1 MTEPDPVRVE
11 VGRVARIVLAR
22 PEKQNAMTPDMGAGV
37 ARAVSLLNASDDVR
51 LVLVEGEGKAFCA
64 GGDFDL
70 IRRNSERTPEQ
81 NRLGMIDFYRS
92 YLSIL
97 RLRAPSLAVV
107 HGAAVGAG
115 LAFALACDLRLA
127 AREAKLGANFVRVG
141 LHPGMGCSVLLPRL
155 VGPTVAAELLLTGRL
170 VSGDDAAALGLVNR
184 AVPRAELA
192 GAVEQLTGEL
202 LAVAPVAAAQTKRT
216 LLRPL
221 LRELDEALAHEAAAQ
236 AVDFRT
242 ADLRE
247 AVAAF
252 QAGRSP
258 AFQGR

>member
-1 MTEPDPVRVE
+1 MSSPDPVRVE
-11 VGRVARIVLAR
+11 VGRVSRLVLAR
-22 PEKQNAMTPDMGAGV
+22 PEKQNAMTPEMGAGV
-37 ARAVSLLNASDDVR
+37 ARAVSLLNASDEVR
-51 LVLVEGEGKAFCA
+51 VVLVEGEGKAFCA

-92 YLSIL
+92 YLSVL
-97 RLRAPSLAVV
+97 RLRAPSVAVI

-127 AREAKLGANFVRVG
+127 ASEAKLGANFVRVG
-141 LHPGMGCSVLLPRL
+141 LHPGMGCSLLLPRL
-155 VGPTVAAELLLTGRL
+155 VGPTAAAELLLTGRV
-170 VSGDDAAALGLVNR
+170 VSGAEAAALRMVNQ
-184 AVPRAELA
+184 AVPRDQLA
-192 GAVEQLTGEL
+192 AAVEQLTAEL
-202 LAVAPVAAAQTKRT
+202 LQVAPLAAAQTKAT

-221 LRELDEALAHEAAAQ
+221 LRELDDALSHEAGAQ
-236 AVDFRT
+236 AVDFRS

-252 QAGRSP
+252 QAGRTP